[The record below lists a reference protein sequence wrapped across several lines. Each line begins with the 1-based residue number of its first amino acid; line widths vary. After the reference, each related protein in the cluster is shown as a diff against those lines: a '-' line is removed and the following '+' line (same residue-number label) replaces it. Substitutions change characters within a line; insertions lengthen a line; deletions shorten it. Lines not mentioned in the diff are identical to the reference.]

1 MFTIRS
7 QRSVRCYRCQ
17 APFVASARAIVLT
30 CPHCYQR
37 VHIEDVVVRGNHHA
51 NSVETCGK
59 ILVAPRGWLM
69 AGVVIAAGGIEVLG
83 RLHAKYVQ
91 SGPVFLAAG
100 ATWRGSLLAP
110 SIIIEPGASVE
121 DGLFDIGPQHE
132 AEALSKIADPARI
145 AELSANSSHVPRP
158 GRASA
163 VA

>member
-110 SIIIEPGASVE
+110 SIVIEPGASVE

-132 AEALSKIADPARI
+132 AGALMKIADSAGVQGQTSPATQR
-145 AELSANSSHVPRP
+145 PRTS
-158 GRASA
+158 RSSA

>member
-121 DGLFDIGPQHE
+121 DGLFDIGPQHQ
-132 AEALSKIADPARI
+132 AGALMKIAESAGAKGQTSPATHGSR
-145 AELSANSSHVPRP
+145 APRS
-158 GRASA
+158 SA

>member
-110 SIIIEPGASVE
+110 SIVIEPGASVE
-121 DGLFDIGPQHE
+121 DGLFDISPQHE
-132 AEALSKIADPARI
+132 AGALMKIAD
-145 AELSANSSHVPRP
+145 SAGTQGQTSPETQRPRTP
-158 GRASA
+158 RTSA

>member
-132 AEALSKIADPARI
+132 AGAPTKIA
-145 AELSANSSHVPRP
+145 ESASQTGQAGPSGTAAHRPRK
-158 GRASA
+158 SA

>member
-37 VHIEDVVVRGNHHA
+37 VHIEDVIVRGNHHA
-51 NSVETCGK
+51 NSVETCGR

-69 AGVVIAAGGIEVLG
+69 AGVIIAAGGIEVLG

-110 SIIIEPGASVE
+110 SIVIEPGASVE

-132 AEALSKIADPARI
+132 AGALMKIAESAGQTVQAGRPATP
-145 AELSANSSHVPRP
+145 AHEPRT
-158 GRASA
+158 SA